1 MFAFLCKT
9 KNWSNGM
16 RTYRFFS
23 IFRNSKIYY
32 YTYICRPKVALPWEP
47 HLVHESE
54 LVAVLILCMIR
65 TLSSSKEGKA
75 STNLLE
81 LIFEW
86 LEGSGCFRIVKISL
100 SIHFDILIVTS
111 MTLGNSIWKWW
122 YVCTRVC
129 ENARRA
135 APKKHDPGMN
145 LAHKAQLGLAF
156 FSLWK

>member
-16 RTYRFFS
+16 RTYRFIS

-86 LEGSGCFRIVKISL
+86 LEAIRMLCMVSSEDFIEHTFWHPHCHL
-100 SIHFDILIVTS
+100 NDIGKFYLKMMICVHAR
-111 MTLGNSIWKWW
+111 LWKCA
-122 YVCTRVC
+122 Y
-129 ENARRA
+129 RA
-135 APKKHDPGMN
+135 APKNTIQVWIWRTKPN
-145 LAHKAQLGLAF
+145 LD
-156 FSLWK
+156 

>member
-111 MTLGNSIWKWW
+111 KWHW
-122 YVCTRVC
+122 EILSENDDMCTRAC
-129 ENARRA
+129 ENARIEQHQKTRSRYEF
-135 APKKHDPGMN
+135 G
-145 LAHKAQLGLAF
+145 AQ
-156 FSLWK
+156 SPT